1 MEKWDGDASP
11 LRRDLELLLKPISEA
26 FVVSKTEKKVKH
38 KNPEEYVSILSG
50 VEFFRGYVK
59 VKFVITND
67 LDNVVTDAMV
77 KIIVKQDSLRI
88 GWVEPADYALQGD
101 NIVIGNVQP
110 GEKIH
115 VEDRL
120 ASGSPVFF
128 ILDNPPPDGSGLPAG
143 STSFWTRWSAP
154 PLSWTP
160 R

>member
-1 MEKWDGDASP
+1 LSTSSYKCA
-11 LRRDLELLLKPISEA
+11 RQQI
-26 FVVSKTEKKVKH
+26 
-38 KNPEEYVSILSG
+38 PEG
-50 VEFFRGYVK
+50 
-59 VKFVITND
+59 FVITND
-67 LDNVVTDAMV
+67 LDNVITDTIV

-88 GWVEPADYALQGD
+88 GWVEPAQYALQGD
-101 NIVIGNVQP
+101 SIIIGNAQP

-154 PLSWTP
+154 PRSWTP